1 MLYCRRQLLISH
13 ALPKYNYQFL
23 PYIPLQLK
31 IRFKSV
37 ALKTLSLQ
45 RKSRQTILIKL
56 RLPIVINWIELIS
69 NQTKIAIIIA
79 WRIVCPRHKKKHA
92 K

>member
-13 ALPKYNYQFL
+13 ALPKYNHQCF

-69 NQTKIAIIIA
+69 NQTKIAIFIA
-79 WRIVCPRHKKKHA
+79 WRFTSPRNKKKHA